1 MIVIFAQ
8 KLESNI
14 NDTNQ
19 TNLCKDSS
27 SGYNFA
33 AQILASLR
41 RSVSQ
46 GAAPR
51 KTAREKINKALWEE
65 AVFAS
70 SHRVF
75 FFIFRRA
82 VFRSEHQPTERLK

>member
-65 AVFAS
+65 ANTA
-70 SHRVF
+70 F

>member
-65 AVFAS
+65 ANTAFL
-70 SHRVF
+70 F
-75 FFIFRRA
+75 FFFRRA